1 MADTR
6 DRVPPHLRRF
16 VVAQDYGAYTAVDH
30 AVWRFVLL
38 QMYDR
43 LRQTAHP
50 AYARGLSRTGMSVER
65 IPRIDDMDR
74 CLRELGWGAVCV
86 DGFIPP
92 RAFQEFQAL
101 GILPIAAEM
110 RRVEHLPYTPAP
122 DIIHE
127 AGGHAPILPDPE
139 YAAFLRR
146 IGEYAVR
153 AFASRRDSELYEAIR
168 RLSVVKEQRD
178 ATREQVA
185 EAERALAELVAQ
197 PAQSSEAAQLARLY
211 WWTVEYGLVGTPDDY
226 KLYGAGLLSSLAESH
241 FCHDPAV
248 RKLPLTAACV
258 DVDYDITRPQ
268 PQLFVARDFA
278 HLGEVLEQACA
289 RFAFRCGGIAGL
301 HVACAAAE
309 VATIEL
315 DGGLQITGEVAEVI
329 DDGSQP
335 RVIRLRGPC
344 ALGRDGQI
352 DPGHGRAAHPHGL
365 VVAFDP
371 QWSGGSAAH
380 FSAGE
385 GARVRIDCTSGLSV
399 EGRLDQALQVGA
411 GRSVLLAEA
420 RVLRGEQPVWEPP
433 LQPDSVLLVAGPIR
447 AVRAGAADGSYWP
460 EAEFTAI
467 TAPSR
472 REPAG
477 LQRGLQSLYERAA
490 LRVPEHVPELHESLQ
505 RDHREEWLLRWNL
518 LELLTARALD
528 APRRA
533 QLVTELWRLEESFER
548 KNPIAMGLRY
558 LGYRGDGAGASGEQH
573 SRDG

>member
-1 MADTR
+1 LADTR

-241 FCHDPAV
+241 FCHDAAV

-278 HLGEVLEQACA
+278 QLGEVLEQACSQ
-289 RFAFRCGGIAGL
+289 FAFRRGGIAGL
-301 HVACAAAE
+301 HVACTAGE

-315 DGGLQITGEVAEVI
+315 DCGVQITGEVAEVI
-329 DDGSQP
+329 DDGAQP
-335 RVIRLRGPC
+335 RLIRLRGAC

-352 DPGHGRAAHPHGL
+352 FPQHGRVAHPQGL
-365 VVAFDP
+365 IVAFDP
-371 QWSGGSAAH
+371 VRNGRTAPQLAA
-380 FSAGE
+380 GT
-385 GARVRIDCTSGLSV
+385 GARVRIDCASGLSV
-399 EGRLDQALQVGA
+399 EGRLEQSLDVGTQ
-411 GRSVLLAEA
+411 GSVVLAEA
-420 RVLRGEQPVWEPP
+420 RVLRGEQPVWGPP
-433 LQPDSVLLVAGPIR
+433 LQPVSVLVVAGPIR
-447 AVRAGAADGSYWP
+447 AVRAGAADGDYWP
-460 EAEFTAI
+460 EAEYPQI
-467 TAPSR
+467 EAPSR
-472 REPAG
+472 REQAEP
-477 LQRGLQSLYERAA
+477 QRELQSLYERAA
-490 LRVPEHVPELHESLQ
+490 LRVAADVPVLHEELQ
-505 RDHREEWLLRWNL
+505 RNHPDEWLLRWNL
-518 LELLTARALD
+518 LELLTGRGLE
-528 APRRA
+528 APRRG
-533 QLVTELWRLEESFER
+533 QLVAELWRLEERFEH
-548 KNPIAMGLRY
+548 KNPIAMGLQY
-558 LGYRGDGAGASGEQH
+558 LGYRGEGPAANGE
-573 SRDG
+573 